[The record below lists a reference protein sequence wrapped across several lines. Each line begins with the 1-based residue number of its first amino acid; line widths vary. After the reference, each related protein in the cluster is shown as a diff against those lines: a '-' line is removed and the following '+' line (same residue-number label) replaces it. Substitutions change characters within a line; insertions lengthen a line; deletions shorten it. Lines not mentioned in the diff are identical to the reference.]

1 MSGLIVRVRKW
12 LTAGG
17 WRIKTA
23 IQTVFE
29 TNRQGLYGSWPEGLG
44 MDEAKTGTKIR
55 ILDVAEQL
63 FAEHGA
69 DKATLRKICSVA
81 GVNLAAVNYHFGSK
95 AELINAL
102 LSRIMGPVVE
112 AQLALL
118 DQVER
123 NAQNTPPLLEDVIR
137 TFLVP
142 IFSMARI
149 NPNVR
154 DLFDNLS
161 KAYGDVTRF
170 RVRVT
175 AMLERVHYR
184 YIETF
189 ARILPQLPR
198 NRLLYRY
205 TLLWAATNDIV
216 DQWIRE
222 NLQAT
227 FAEDL
232 GLSDTF
238 LEDMV
243 RFVSAGFRAA

>member
-1 MSGLIVRVRKW
+1 VNSGLKRRFKRR
-12 LTAGG
+12 LKLNRTACIEHG
-17 WRIKTA
+17 
-23 IQTVFE
+23 
-29 TNRQGLYGSWPEGLG
+29 PEGLW
-44 MDEAKTGTKIR
+44 MDEIRTDTKIR
-55 ILDVAEQL
+55 ILDVAERL

-118 DQVER
+118 DEVER
-123 NAQNTPPLLEDVIR
+123 NAINAPPLLEDVIR

-154 DLFDNLS
+154 DLFENLS

-175 AMLERVHYR
+175 SMLERVHYR
-184 YIETF
+184 YIETLT
-189 ARILPQLPR
+189 RILPQLPR
-198 NRLLYRY
+198 NRVLYRY

-232 GLSDTF
+232 GLSDRF

>member
-1 MSGLIVRVRKW
+1 MAPEGFCMD
-12 LTAGG
+12 A
-17 WRIKTA
+17 IKT
-23 IQTVFE
+23 
-29 TNRQGLYGSWPEGLG
+29 
-44 MDEAKTGTKIR
+44 DTKIR
-55 ILDVAEQL
+55 ILDVAERL

-123 NAQNTPPLLEDVIR
+123 NAEDTAPLLEDVIR

-154 DLFDNLS
+154 DLFENLS

-175 AMLERVHYR
+175 SMLERVHYR
-184 YIETF
+184 YIETLT
-189 ARILPQLPR
+189 RILPQLPR
-198 NRLLYRY
+198 NRVLYRY

-243 RFVSAGFRAA
+243 RFVAAGFRAA